1 MEIVLVRHAMVVT
14 DPAELYER
22 WELSDEG
29 RAAARALARE
39 RLWRPIGRIF
49 SSPERKALET
59 AHIIAGPN
67 GMTVT
72 AVEDLREVERPS
84 GQWFGEEYP
93 GGYAGAVR
101 DYFAR
106 PEEATHGWEPPAV
119 AQARMR
125 ACVEALRVWE
135 PEGFAV
141 AGHGLTLSLY
151 VATVTRIDPAE
162 LWPTIALPD
171 VAVLD
176 PDAGRVVLPYGRWRP
191 ERAAGV
197 IEGDD

>member
-1 MEIVLVRHAMVVT
+1 MSMRIVLVRHAMVVA
-14 DPAELYER
+14 DPAQLYEH
-22 WELSDEG
+22 WELSDAG

-39 RLWRPIGRIF
+39 RLWRPLGRIF

-84 GQWFGEEYP
+84 GQWFGEDYP

-106 PEEATHGWEPPAV
+106 PHEPTHGWEPPAV

-125 ACVEALRVWE
+125 ACMDELRAWE
-135 PEGFAV
+135 PYGFAV

-151 VATVTRIDPAE
+151 VASVAGQDAAE
-162 LWPTIALPD
+162 LWPTITLPD

-176 PDAGRVVLPYGRWRP
+176 PDAGRLVLPFGGARV
-191 ERAAGV
+191 RAGAHR
-197 IEGDD
+197 ET